1 MHDQNVGASN
11 RVQYLL
17 QYYCIHLQQNLSL
30 LENFG
35 MSVLIR
41 CENDLESKK
50 LFMIEMQV
58 REGARDQDHVLDLG
72 VRRFERR

>member
-1 MHDQNVGASN
+1 
-11 RVQYLL
+11 
-17 QYYCIHLQQNLSL
+17 
-30 LENFG
+30 

-72 VRRFERR
+72 VRRFEGR